1 MNQQIQN
8 FLQKASLDANLA
20 ELVDPD
26 SKEIIS
32 YLQPWRLLQEAEMS
46 SEESDVE
53 LDMDLVLAQPDP
65 DEPHEMG
72 DPNKKGKD
80 DR

>member
-1 MNQQIQN
+1 
-8 FLQKASLDANLA
+8 
-20 ELVDPD
+20 
-26 SKEIIS
+26 
-32 YLQPWRLLQEAEMS
+32 MS

-53 LDMDLVLAQPDP
+53 LDMDLVLAEPDP

-80 DR
+80 DYIG